1 MNLEG
6 LPAAL
11 IVVLTC
17 FVAAAG
23 FWYLAIRFRR
33 AQLKVFAVAIVAMPV
48 LGFGF
53 QICSHIFGWTEPPDF
68 VTTTPGPASREASV
82 IREFPFP
89 VPNPEF
95 PHQIELTPR
104 SPSGQQPTSSIPL
117 HFIVRNAKGDILA
130 EKQDALAPG
139 TGRDWSP
146 LRMDFQPTEAGEY
159 MLHLDIPNG
168 VDSVKVRVH
177 ELRKR

>member
-1 MNLEG
+1 MNVEG

-11 IVVLTC
+11 IVVLVC
-17 FVAAAG
+17 FVVAAG
-23 FWYLAIRFRR
+23 LWYLSIRFRLR
-33 AQLKVFAVAIVAMPV
+33 QLKIIAVAIVAAPV
-48 LGFGF
+48 LGFGV
-53 QICSHIFGWTEPPDF
+53 QIGSHYFGWFDPPDYE
-68 VTTTPGPASREASV
+68 TTTPGPARREASA

-104 SPSGQQPTSSIPL
+104 PPTGQQPTSSILL
-117 HFIVRNAKGDILA
+117 HFIVRNAKGEILA
-130 EKQDALAPG
+130 EKQEALAPG
-139 TGRDWSP
+139 SGRDWSP
-146 LRMDFQPTEAGEY
+146 LRMDFQPTEAGES
-159 MLHLDIPNG
+159 MLHLDIPKG